1 MSSLALFGSGSPL
14 FVDTT
19 LLLAA
24 QEIAAGVRRLPDG
37 QGIVGIREFIESPDY
52 LNRPGQVWPGVMD
65 DLIAMTQPGIQ
76 GCVIEQGIGGGKSI
90 RFGLK
95 GAYLAYKLKMMEL
108 LGVNLYEKYELLPDT
123 PIGIVNVST
132 SLRQAKKVIFGYVS
146 RFVDESPWFLEFMPR
161 NKKKSSVLDFGN
173 ICIFPGGSKENTV
186 IGENIFGGFID
197 EANFFETKGRKPGEE
212 HPADILFRA
221 IDSRISS
228 RFGVDGYIG
237 LCSSRKIKKDFT
249 RLKIKAI
256 EKDPETR
263 AVFYIPPC
271 RPSWELWS
279 VDKKTWLDKKTGR
292 HLLWRKFDVKGC
304 KWKADEN
311 GNQLPDLI
319 FTSEQTGKTVSA
331 DVVLVP
337 ETLWKDFSTDPEGSL
352 RDHASIVP
360 EAENPFFRRRDAI
373 KPDFDK
379 AIPLKAHV
387 KPEDWCDPEVDFEDL
402 FEDWFRGEP
411 GYRYHFHVDP
421 SLRRDASGFA
431 ISCQS
436 GEVEDFNYSDEEL
449 RLLDKK
455 RSLSP
460 LMDAEL
466 LVQVRAP
473 KGGEIDLS
481 VFRRLVIWLRDERG
495 FRFGKSSTDGWQSKD
510 NQQMLKRKG
519 IEIEEFSLDRKLDGY
534 NNLKD
539 AIYDGRFFFY
549 PARGQTPETT
559 YEELVVMAEAG
570 DPSAVF
576 QVELYDLMLVD
587 GVKADHPVSGSK
599 DVSDA
604 VAGSVWQVASKFR
617 RTAV

>member
-1 MSSLALFGSGSPL
+1 MSSAVRSGFSCPL
-14 FVDTT
+14 FVDRT

-24 QEIAAGVRRLPDG
+24 QEIAAGVRRLADG
-37 QGIVGIREFIESPDY
+37 QGIVGIREFVESPDY
-52 LNRPGQVWPGVMD
+52 LGRKGQIWTGVME

-90 RFGLK
+90 RFGVLE
-95 GAYLAYKLKMMEL
+95 AYLAYKLKMMEL
-108 LGVNLYEKYELLPDT
+108 LGFNLYEKYELLPDT

-146 RFVDESPWFLEFMPR
+146 RFVDESPWFLEYMPR
-161 NKKKSSVLDFGN
+161 NQKKNSILDFGN

-197 EANFFETKGRKPGEE
+197 EANFFETKGRRPGEE

-256 EKDPETR
+256 EKDPETL

-279 VDKKTWLDKKTGR
+279 VDKKTWLDRKAGR
-292 HLLWRKFDVKGC
+292 RLLWRLFDVETC
-304 KWKADEN
+304 QWKAED
-311 GNQLPDLI
+311 GNTLPDVT
-319 FTSEQTGKTVSA
+319 FGEKQAGQTVFA
-331 DVVLVP
+331 DRVWVP

-360 EAENPFFRRRDAI
+360 EAVNPFFRRRGAI
-373 KPDFDK
+373 RPDFEK
-379 AIPLKAHV
+379 RSPLKAHV
-387 KPEDWCDPEVDFEDL
+387 RPEDWCAPDIHFEDF
-402 FEDWFRGEP
+402 FEEWFVGASN
-411 GYRYHFHVDP
+411 GLYHFHVDP

-436 GEVEDFNYSDEEL
+436 GEVDDFEYTDEEL
-449 RLLDKK
+449 RLMDRK
-455 RSLSP
+455 RSRSP
-460 LMDAEL
+460 LMDVEL

-473 KGGEIDLS
+473 RGGEIDLS
-481 VFRRLVIWLRDERG
+481 VFRRLVLWLRDERG
-495 FRFGKSSTDGWQSKD
+495 FRFGRSSTDGWQSKD
-510 NQQMLKRKG
+510 NQQMLRRRG
-519 IEIEEFSLDRKLDGY
+519 IEMEEFSLDRRLDGY

-539 AIYDGRFFFY
+539 TIYDRRLFFY
-549 PARGQTPETT
+549 PARGQTPGTS

-570 DPSAVF
+570 DPSAVL
-576 QVELYDLMLVD
+576 QVELYDLELMD

-604 VAGSVWQVASKFR
+604 VAGSVWQVASHFR
-617 RTAV
+617 RGAP